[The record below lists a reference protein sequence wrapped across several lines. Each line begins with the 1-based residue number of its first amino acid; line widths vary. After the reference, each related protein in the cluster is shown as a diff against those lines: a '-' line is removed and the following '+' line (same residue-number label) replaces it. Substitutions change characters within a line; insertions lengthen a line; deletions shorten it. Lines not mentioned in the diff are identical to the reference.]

1 MKLDFASLLLVL
13 SVANHRVS
21 AQSCLLD
28 GCLQS
33 NQKSAGSTTVYPYA
47 KALATSYKNICPRY
61 SLSVE
66 EGGSSVGAKRVCGDA
81 TLGAVDIG
89 NMSRDWKTSEATK
102 QSDGYT
108 FKCLI
113 GDTSRSVAQIAIAN
127 DAVVMVVKPDPPSK
141 PVKPVAAP
149 KPAPSKPKPAKPS
162 KPSPAAPKPSPVT
175 GLPTAGC
182 IKKLGC
188 LSKDML
194 RWMYSNYTVAQLSS
208 SGWTNVLTNSDN
220 NDATRLW
227 SELDSACQA
236 TEIKIAGT
244 DPLSGEYDFFK
255 SAILTGGTSE
265 GFRSGFVTYV
275 DKTSVNSYVVSNP
288 GGIGFNNYVTGFS
301 TSTVTIAPLKNS
313 AGACVAPNASTVEN
327 LTYLLGRQNYVN
339 VLKNNCTGLQASL
352 GFLSYAVS
360 SAGQTVVGQ
369 NNGIALTNGQ
379 VSVAKSR
386 ISTLAKCI

>member
-1 MKLDFASLLLVL
+1 
-13 SVANHRVS
+13 
-21 AQSCLLD
+21 
-28 GCLQS
+28 
-33 NQKSAGSTTVYPYA
+33 
-47 KALATSYKNICPRY
+47 
-61 SLSVE
+61 VE

-275 DKTSVNSYVVSNP
+275 DKTLVNSYVVSNP

-327 LTYLLGRQNYVN
+327 LTYLLR
-339 VLKNNCTGLQASL
+339 
-352 GFLSYAVS
+352 
-360 SAGQTVVGQ
+360 
-369 NNGIALTNGQ
+369 
-379 VSVAKSR
+379 
-386 ISTLAKCI
+386 